1 MIVNI
6 TLMQE
11 LPKDV
16 RKHLQELEGWELK
29 EGKIVK
35 SYSFKSFMQA
45 VEFVNDI
52 ARIAE
57 ERNHHPV
64 ITIVWKTVKVSAI
77 SFDVGHLT
85 DRDFELAKAVDE
97 LYAKKFEKKVSID
110 DHTEDEYHMMLKEEE
125 KEKARKRTRGPY
137 RKSSRAGL

>member
-1 MIVNI
+1 MIVNSM
-6 TLMQE
+6 LME
-11 LPKDV
+11 ESADYTK
-16 RKHLQELEGWELK
+16 KHLQELEDWELK

-45 VEFVNDI
+45 VEFVNDV
-52 ARIAE
+52 ARVAE
-57 ERNHHPV
+57 ERDHHPV
-64 ITIVWKTVKVSAI
+64 ITIIWRTVKVSSI

-85 DRDFELAKAVDE
+85 DRDFGLAKAIDE
-97 LYAKKFEKKVSID
+97 LYSKKFREKVSLD
-110 DHTEDEYHMMLKEEE
+110 DLTEEENHMMLNEEE

>member
-1 MIVNI
+1 MFMVISEDEV
-6 TLMQE
+6 
-11 LPKDV
+11 KK
-16 RKHLQELEGWELK
+16 RLQELDNWELK

-52 ARIAE
+52 ARMAE
-57 ERNHHPV
+57 ERKHHPV
-64 ITIVWKTVKVSAI
+64 ITIVWKTVKVSSV

-85 DRDFELAKAVDE
+85 DRDFGLARAVDR
-97 LYAKKFEKKVSID
+97 LYSKKFEEKVSLGGD
-110 DHTEDEYHMMLKEEE
+110 YTEDEYRMMSEEDE

-137 RKSSRAGL
+137 RKSSRVGL

>member
-1 MIVNI
+1 MEESDKI
-6 TLMQE
+6 
-11 LPKDV
+11 K
-16 RKHLQELEGWELK
+16 KHLQELEGWELK

-35 SYSFKSFMQA
+35 SYSFKSFMRA
-45 VEFVNDI
+45 VEFVNGV

-64 ITIVWKTVKVSAI
+64 ITIVWKTVRLSST

-85 DRDFELAKAVDE
+85 DRDFGLAKAIDE
-97 LYAKKFEKKVSID
+97 LYSEKFEEKVSVAD
-110 DHTEDEYHMMLKEEE
+110 RTEEEYHMMLKEEE
-125 KEKARKRTRGPY
+125 REKARKRTRGPY